1 MVQIANTERVGRKQ
15 KKASKN
21 RATHAGYAEREPG
34 SPQVSARLSTG
45 RPHEA
50 LLFESRDRKTGLVTT
65 ITALVDRRT
74 GMLSFVAEANDLTGG
89 EAEELRRLAR
99 HGFIHEGD
107 AEESLSQAPPLALV
121 PLEVARLRLSRAI
134 LASRIGGQ
142 VVPEWLAARAELL
155 GDPTDPSSRIDDVY
169 LCFACDNALPVADQ
183 LARAAG
189 LGPKQN
195 VTLRPPL
202 CPACRGESDAHTL
215 EADLWLG
222 RGWLMVAAR
231 LPRRALVCA
240 AHAEARGAQK
250 LRPERLDALR
260 GAALLAL
267 GDAAAAAPHLAR
279 ARAGGSHD
287 ERLGG
292 WLTSIDTD
300 TKSEAASLA
309 PSPQT
314 ARPGDS
320 VGAAA

>member
-21 RATHAGYAEREPG
+21 RATHAGYAERDLG
-34 SPQVSARLSTG
+34 APQVSARLSTG

-50 LLFESRDRKTGLVTT
+50 LLFESRDRKTGLIST

-74 GMLSFVAEANDLTGG
+74 GMLSFIGEATELGAS

-107 AEESLSQAPPLALV
+107 AEETLTESPPLALV

-142 VVPEWLAARAELL
+142 VVPEWLTSRAELL

-169 LCFACDNALPVADQ
+169 LCFACDNALPVAEQ
-183 LARAAG
+183 LARAAS
-189 LGPKQN
+189 LGAKHN
-195 VTLRPPL
+195 TTARPPL
-202 CPACRGESDAHTL
+202 CPGCSGESDAATS

-240 AHAEARGAQK
+240 AHAEARGAQR

-260 GAALLAL
+260 GAALLAI
-267 GDAAAAAPHLAR
+267 GDPRAAAPHLAR
-279 ARAGGSHD
+279 AQESGSSD
-287 ERLGG
+287 QRIGG
-292 WLTSIDTD
+292 WLELAAQSAAATG
-300 TKSEAASLA
+300 EAA
-309 PSPQT
+309 PE
-314 ARPGDS
+314 
-320 VGAAA
+320 VAA

>member
-21 RATHAGYAEREPG
+21 RATHAGYAERDLDA
-34 SPQVSARLSTG
+34 PQVSARLSTG

-50 LLFESRDRKTGLVTT
+50 LLFESRDRKTGLITT
-65 ITALVDRRT
+65 VTALVDRRT
-74 GMLSFVAEANDLTGG
+74 GMLSFIAEASELGAG

-107 AEESLSQAPPLALV
+107 ADLDLTSSPPLALV

-142 VVPEWLAARAELL
+142 VVPEWLTARAELL

-169 LCFACDNALPVADQ
+169 LCFACDNALPVAEQ
-183 LARAAG
+183 LARAAS
-189 LGPKQN
+189 LGPKWSA
-195 VTLRPPL
+195 TPRPPL
-202 CPACRGESDAHTL
+202 CPACRGESSADSS

-267 GDAAAAAPHLAR
+267 GDPRAAAPHLAR
-279 ARAGGSHD
+279 AKESGSSD
-287 ERLGG
+287 QRLGG
-292 WLTSIDTD
+292 WLKIAAQSN
-300 TKSEAASLA
+300 EA
-309 PSPQT
+309 T
-314 ARPGDS
+314 AES
-320 VGAAA
+320 AAEVAA

>member
-15 KKASKN
+15 KKAAKN
-21 RATHAGYAEREPG
+21 RASHTGYAERELRGPHLC
-34 SPQVSARLSTG
+34 ARLSTA
-45 RPHEA
+45 RPYEA
-50 LLFESRDRKTGLVTT
+50 LLFESRDRKTGLLTV
-65 ITALVDRRT
+65 ITALIDRRT
-74 GMLSFVAEANDLTGG
+74 GMLSFIAEASELGAS

-107 AEESLSQAPPLALV
+107 AEESLTESPPLALV

-142 VVPEWLAARAELL
+142 VVPEWLTARAELL

-169 LCFACDNALPVADQ
+169 LCFACDNPLPVAEQ
-183 LARAAG
+183 LARAAS
-189 LGPKQN
+189 LGAKH
-195 VTLRPPL
+195 TTHARPPL
-202 CPACRGESDAHTL
+202 CPGCSGASDAATS

-240 AHAEARGAQK
+240 AHAEAKGAQR

-267 GDAAAAAPHLAR
+267 GDPEAAAPHLTR
-279 ARAGGSHD
+279 AKAGGSPD
-287 ERLGG
+287 ERVHG
-292 WLTSIDTD
+292 WLTSLDADTSA
-300 TKSEAASLA
+300 TPTHTHGAPATGVAA
-309 PSPQT
+309 
-314 ARPGDS
+314 
-320 VGAAA
+320 